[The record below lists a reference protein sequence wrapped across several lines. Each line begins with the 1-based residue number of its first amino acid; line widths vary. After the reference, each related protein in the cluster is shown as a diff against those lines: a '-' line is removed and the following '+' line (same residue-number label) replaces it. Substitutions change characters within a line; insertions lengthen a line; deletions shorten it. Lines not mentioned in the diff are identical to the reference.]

1 MHGDNMARNP
11 TPEQEEICSAQGR
24 IIKANAFAGTGK
36 SSTLEFLAQ
45 RYPDKRWLYV
55 AFNRAI
61 QQEAAAR
68 FPANVQARTGHSLG
82 YASKGRIYG
91 AVKDKLGTDLKP
103 FHVLPALANR
113 LRSVP
118 PETHNLYGGRVI
130 ETVKAF
136 LTSADPEMTLKH
148 VSLGESP
155 AEKKHFDRAGVLS
168 DAKVVWEAMC
178 DPGNALPMVHD
189 GYLKLYQLSSPRLNF
204 DGVLLDEA
212 QDTNPVL
219 QAIVSAQSCR
229 IFYVGDRHQSIY
241 AFRGAAN
248 AMEEIRADAEF
259 GLTGS
264 FRFGA
269 AVANVANQLLAL
281 KKESR
286 RLRGLGPDSV
296 CREVDRRESH
306 ACVSR
311 GNAALF
317 HEAVAALASDRP
329 FCFVGDLRGYRF
341 DQIEDTYNLMVGNNV
356 RDPFIRSFTSFE
368 ELVEYGEAMDD
379 REVKGRVKLVDRYN
393 DQIPRLIEQITDKA
407 LPYAEGENALPR
419 RTLILTTAHKSKG
432 LEFDAVRMT
441 DDFMPLIDDE
451 GQLFDIADASRQDIE
466 ELNLQYVAATRAR
479 RVLQVTQ
486 DIQLYQQQLANVQ
499 SPAPAAAV
507 AG

>member
-1 MHGDNMARNP
+1 MIRRP
-11 TPEQEEICSAQGR
+11 TPEQEEICAAQGR

-45 RYPDKRWLYV
+45 RYPGKRWLYV

-68 FPANVQARTGHSLG
+68 FPSNVQARTGHSLG
-82 YASKGRIYG
+82 YASKGRVYG
-91 AVKDKLGTDLKP
+91 AIKDKLGNDLKP
-103 FHVLPALANR
+103 FHVTPLLGR
-113 LRSVP
+113 SLRSVP
-118 PETHNLYGGRVI
+118 AETHNLYGGRVI
-130 ETVKAF
+130 ETIKAF
-136 LTSADPEMTLKH
+136 LTSADPELTLKH

-155 AEKKHFDRAGVLS
+155 AEKKHFDKSGVLG
-168 DAKVVWEAMC
+168 DARQVWSAMC
-178 DPGNALPMVHD
+178 DPNHSMPMVHD
-189 GYLKLYQLSSPRLNF
+189 GYLKLYQLSEPRLNF
-204 DGVLLDEA
+204 DGIMLDEA

-219 QAIVSAQSCR
+219 QAIVGAQQGR

-264 FRFGA
+264 FRFGP

-281 KKESR
+281 KNETR
-286 RLRGLGPDSV
+286 QLRGLGPESV
-296 CREVDRRESH
+296 CRVIDTWRESH

-329 FCFVGDLRGYRF
+329 FCFVGELRGYRF

-356 RDPFIRSFTSFE
+356 RDAFIRSFTSFE
-368 ELVEYGEAMDD
+368 EFAEYGEAMDD

-393 DQIPRLIEQITDKA
+393 DQIPRLIEQITQKA
-407 LPYAEGENALPR
+407 LPYAEGENSLPR

-441 DDFMPLIDDE
+441 DDFTPLVDEE
-451 GQLFDIADASRQDIE
+451 GQIFNIGDASRQDIE
-466 ELNLQYVAATRAR
+466 EVNLQYVAATRAR
-479 RVLQVTQ
+479 SVLQVTS
-486 DIQLYQQQLANVQ
+486 DILAYQQSLVHTPYQPSAM
-499 SPAPAAAV
+499 